1 MYNVNKIQ
9 NQKKKIHKKSFMQ
22 YKSQIG
28 MVGMSL
34 RAKKSRTRRVNC
46 DSWIAS
52 SSPLAYSI

>member
-1 MYNVNKIQ
+1 MLIKFKI
-9 NQKKKIHKKSFMQ
+9 KKKIHKKSFMQ

>member
-1 MYNVNKIQ
+1 MYKVNKIQ
-9 NQKKKIHKKSFMQ
+9 KKNIYKKVSVVQ

-34 RAKKSRTRRVNC
+34 RAKKSRTRQVNC